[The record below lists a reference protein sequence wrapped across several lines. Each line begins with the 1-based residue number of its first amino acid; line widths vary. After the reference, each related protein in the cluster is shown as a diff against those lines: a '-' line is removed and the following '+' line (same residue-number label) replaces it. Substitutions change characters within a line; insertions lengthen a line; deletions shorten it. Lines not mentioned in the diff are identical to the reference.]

1 LKIVCRCIDDED
13 RYQGVSFVEVD
24 GSLESVGERRLAEC
38 GADVAAVTALNCE
51 TAPTA
56 VRLALSKIEVVAPR

>member
-51 TAPTA
+51 DGTYGCEAGF
-56 VRLALSKIEVVAPR
+56 VED